1 MAWFKADDQ
10 LPFHPKVLAA
20 GNAAMGLW
28 IRAGTWSSSQLTD
41 GFIPNAIANAMA
53 NECDADALVHA
64 GLWDRVEGAGYQ
76 FHDWADFQPSATEER
91 KKREAR
97 KRAGQKGAAAR
108 WHGKPHGKS
117 HSKPHGTPDSTA
129 HGKPDGKT
137 MPRSRSRSQESSTK
151 THTREEFD
159 QWWEHWRKK
168 KAIGDAR
175 KAFPAARKLAS
186 LDELIE
192 GADTY
197 FAWVDRNR
205 IEDRFVVGPGAWLR
219 QERWNDELIDRAT
232 PDRRQRGHRDADSR
246 DALLQ
251 AHFDMEGTRQ

>member
-20 GNAAMGLW
+20 GNTAMGLW

-41 GFIPNAIANAMA
+41 GFIPNAIALAMA
-53 NECDADALVHA
+53 NECDADALVDA
-64 GLWDRVEGAGYQ
+64 GLWDRIEGSGYQ
-76 FHDWADFQPSATEER
+76 FHDWSDFQPSAAEER
-91 KKREAR
+91 EKREAR

-108 WHGKPHGKS
+108 WHGKPHSKS
-117 HSKPHGTPDSTA
+117 HSKPHDTPDDTA

-159 QWWEHWRKK
+159 QWWEHWRRK
-168 KAIGDAR
+168 KAVGDAR
-175 KAFPAARKLAS
+175 KAFPAARKIAS

-205 IEDRFVVGPGAWLR
+205 VEDRFIVGPGTWLR
-219 QERWNDELIDRAT
+219 QERWQDELTDRAT
-232 PDRRQRGHRDADSR
+232 PDRQQQPDRAVASARG
-246 DALLQ
+246 LIQ
-251 AHFDMEGTRQ
+251 AHEDLFGSNQ